1 MEREELSEDK
11 RMSEKVKGKQSE
23 RGEKARPQAEW
34 DGVNTCDTF
43 HIISIKFHII
53 ITFIL
58 HASIIQ
64 NAIIYLILLLTS
76 SAISK

>member
-1 MEREELSEDK
+1 MEREELWEDK
-11 RMSEKVKGKQSE
+11 RMSEEVKGKQSE
-23 RGEKARPQAEW
+23 RGEKARPQAKW
-34 DGVNTCDTF
+34 DDVNTCDTF
-43 HIISIKFHII
+43 HIISIKFHIL

-64 NAIIYLILLLTS
+64 NAIIYLITS